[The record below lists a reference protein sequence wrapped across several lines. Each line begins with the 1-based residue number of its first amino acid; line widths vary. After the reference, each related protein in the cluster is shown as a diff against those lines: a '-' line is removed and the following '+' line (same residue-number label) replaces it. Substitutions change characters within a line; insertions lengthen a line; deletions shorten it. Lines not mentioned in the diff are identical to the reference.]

1 MNKKTITLV
10 MMLLLAVVGAKAD
23 VIPSSYYSA
32 VGEGTFY
39 IYDVTAQTFMRKG
52 DGGSGNRIAFET
64 NPTMTFTLASGENS
78 GYTIKVDATS
88 TYMIWN
94 HAGQGNSWGSDFWL
108 DANGVKD
115 EGSGQ
120 YCAWNF
126 TDASTKTYKIS
137 TTYSYGGA
145 TERTGGTAKYIQG
158 GAWSTESAEDAHEYA
173 LMTVDNYNTYNE
185 AKTYNALA
193 ASASIPATY
202 FTTTPATGTY
212 YLYSPY
218 ASCFLY
224 PTSDRAGLQNTPET
238 ITLTADGDGFDI
250 QFSNGKYLKYDAVKQ
265 GNTWANGTTGE
276 AWSFTSFHGA
286 TGLFFVKHI
295 SANSFLYAKETQAA
309 YWGGE
314 CWETAETNNTRY
326 AWALISASD
335 YADWQ
340 NSFTLDEA
348 TGYSATRDIYN
359 VNPTVNRTMTANA
372 WNTLVV
378 PFDMVI
384 PSGWTV
390 KEPTAF
396 DGSTLTFGDAS
407 TIVHGKPYIVKP
419 DAAVSSFSATGVTLY
434 KDLQNTSVSEGA
446 LTMTGTYTAGTVP
459 TDSYVIGIKDGASA
473 LYKVNSSVSINPFR
487 AYFTVAGS
495 STARIAISFDESE
508 TTSINTIANS
518 QQLNANAQYYNLNG
532 QRVENPTKGLY
543 IKNGKKVII
552 K

>member
-1 MNKKTITLV
+1 
-10 MMLLLAVVGAKAD
+10 MLLLAVVGAKAD

-39 IYDVTAQTFMRKG
+39 IYDVANQTFMGRN
-52 DGGSGNRIAFET
+52 GNRIEFEA
-64 NPTMTFTLASGENS
+64 NPTKTFTLTAVENGE
-78 GYTIKVDATS
+78 YTIRYDATT
-88 TYMIWN
+88 TYMMWN
-94 HAGQGNSWGSDFWL
+94 PAGTNESWASDVWM
-108 DANGVKD
+108 DANGVRD
-115 EGSGQ
+115 DASGNK
-120 YCAWNF
+120 YATWNF
-126 TDASTKTYKIS
+126 TLTTDNKYKIS
-137 TTYSYGGA
+137 SSNSYDAA
-145 TERTGGTAKYIQG
+145 TEKTGGTARYLQG
-158 GAWSTESAEDAHEYA
+158 GKWSTTESESAHEYA
-173 LMTVDNYNTYNE
+173 LIKAYTSLIPSNYFSEPAEGTFYLYNV
-185 AKTYNALA
+185 KQGQFLQRLGNNF
-193 ASASIPATY
+193 PG
-202 FTTTPATGTY
+202 FTTTPASVTVASAGETGVYYIKFEDSNWLHTGYWNKQYLWTDKTGVEPYKWTFNPLGGRTRTY
-212 YLYSPY
+212 QLV
-218 ASCFLY
+218 
-224 PTSDRAGLQNTPET
+224 TSSSHTVEGTT
-238 ITLTADGDGFDI
+238 G
-250 QFSNGKYLKYDAVKQ
+250 YWY
-265 GNTWANGTTGE
+265 ANGTN
-276 AWSFTSFHGA
+276 ARTSP
-286 TGLFFVKHI
+286 TDDC
-295 SANSFLYAKETQAA
+295 Q
-309 YWGGE
+309 
-314 CWETAETNNTRY
+314 
-326 AWALISASD
+326 WALISAAN
-335 YADWQ
+335 YTAWQ
-340 NSFTLDEA
+340 NSFSLSDADLYGISSLT
-348 TGYSATRDIYN
+348 DIYN

-378 PFDMVI
+378 PFDMAI

-419 DAAVSSFSATGVTLY
+419 DAAVTSFSATGVTLY

-495 STARIAISFDESE
+495 STARITISFDESE

-518 QQLNANAQYYNLNG
+518 QKLNANAQYYNLNG